1 MAATVTWETLRELAA
16 FRAAKGC
23 AVSFYLDLDP
33 RTTPTAGDADTRVN
47 SLLADASKRI
57 MRSELT
63 HDQKQG
69 LKADLTRV
77 RRYFDQ
83 ELVRDGVRGLA
94 VFTADLDNL
103 WRPLPLGDAVSDA
116 IKVSEDLYLTPL
128 VPLVGRG
135 EGALVVYVGRER
147 GEIFRLRNGHLDPVA
162 DRTEEQPG
170 RHDQGGW
177 SQARYQRHIEN
188 LVHEH
193 LRDVAAELDRRVRKG
208 IADRIVVVAAEET
221 RAEFMDLIAKETAD
235 AVVGWTSTEAHA
247 GAPELLAAALPF
259 LEKWRVRR
267 EQRVLERWREEAGR
281 NGRATTGWAATLE
294 AASDGRVDVLLYS
307 DGIDR
312 TAWRCPACGRLAA
325 EAGTCPLDGTRME
338 ERAAGLDLAVHQTL
352 STGGTILPV
361 TATPDLDPVEG
372 IGALLRY

>member
-57 MRSELT
+57 LRSELT

-69 LKADLTRV
+69 LKADLARV

-103 WRPLPLGDAVSDA
+103 WRPLPLGDSVPDA
-116 IKVSEDLYLTPL
+116 IKVNEDLYLMPL

-135 EGALVVYVGRER
+135 EGALVVHVGRER
-147 GEIFRLRNGHLDPVA
+147 GEIFRLRDGHLDPIA

-259 LEKWRVRR
+259 LEEWRLRR

-294 AASDGRVDVLLYS
+294 AASDGRIDVLLYS

-338 ERAAGLDLAVHQTL
+338 ERDAGLDLAVHQTL

>member
-23 AVSFYLDLDP
+23 ALSFYLDLDP
-33 RTTPTAGDADTRVN
+33 RSTPTAGDADTRVS
-47 SLLADASKRI
+47 SLLAEASKRTA
-57 MRSELT
+57 RNELG

-69 LKADLTRV
+69 LKVDLARI

-103 WRPLPLGDAVSDA
+103 WRPLPLAEAVPDAV
-116 IKVSEDLYLTPL
+116 KVNEDLYLTPL

-147 GEIFRLRNGHLDPVA
+147 GEIFRLRDGHLEPIA

-193 LRDVAAELDRRVRKG
+193 LRDVAAELDRRIRRG

-221 RAEFMDLIAKETAD
+221 RAEFMELISKETAE

-259 LEKWRVRR
+259 LEEWRVRR

-281 NGRATTGWAATLE
+281 NGRAATGWAATLE
-294 AASDGRVDVLLYS
+294 AASDGRVEVLLYS
-307 DGIDR
+307 DGTDR

-338 ERAAGLDLAVHQTL
+338 EREAGLDLAVHQTL
-352 STGGTILPV
+352 SNGGTILPV
-361 TATPDLDPVEG
+361 TGAADLGPVEG

>member
-23 AVSFYLDLDP
+23 AVSFYLNLDP
-33 RTTPTAGDADTRVN
+33 RTTPTAADAETRVN
-47 SLLADASKRI
+47 SLLAETSKRVT
-57 MRSELT
+57 RNDLA

-69 LKADLTRV
+69 LKADLARI

-83 ELVRDGVRGLA
+83 ELVRDGVRGVA

-103 WRPLPLGDAVSDA
+103 WRPLPLADSVADA
-116 IKVSEDLYLTPL
+116 IKVTEDLYLTPL

-147 GEIFRLRNGHLDPVA
+147 GEIFRLREGHLEPIA

-193 LRDVAAELDRRVRKG
+193 LRDVAAELDRRVRRG

-221 RAEFMDLIAKETAD
+221 RAEFMELISKETAD

-247 GAPELLAAALPF
+247 GPPELLAKAMPF
-259 LEKWRVRR
+259 FEEWRARR

-281 NGRATTGWAATLE
+281 SGRAAAGWAATLE
-294 AASDGRVDVLLYS
+294 AASDGRVEVLLYS
-307 DGIDR
+307 DGADR

-325 EAGTCPLDGTRME
+325 EPGTCPLDGTRME
-338 ERAAGLDLAVHQTL
+338 ERNEGLDLAVHQTL
-352 STGGTILPV
+352 SNGGTILPV
-361 TATPDLDPVEG
+361 TTAADLGPVEG